1 MSHPIDVLIVEDDPM
16 VSSIQ
21 QEFIN
26 AVEGFRVV
34 GVTENG
40 RKALSFLKNQPV
52 GLMILDI
59 YLPEMDG
66 LETLEQLRAGGYKT
80 GVIIVSASRDTY
92 TINATLQAGAF
103 DYIIKPFSVD
113 RLQASLRSFQQMQK
127 RLNSGSRRIEQYE
140 LDHILQLRKPAPLDD
155 EAPKGLNPQMLDQ
168 IKELLAK
175 APAPISAIE
184 EAAELQISR
193 ITARRYL
200 EYLAET
206 EQAALTREYRKVGR
220 PTNRY
225 SKKS

>member
-34 GVTENG
+34 GVAENG

-140 LDHILQLRKPAPLDD
+140 LDHILQLRKPAP
-155 EAPKGLNPQMLDQ
+155 
-168 IKELLAK
+168 
-175 APAPISAIE
+175 
-184 EAAELQISR
+184 
-193 ITARRYL
+193 RRP
-200 EYLAET
+200 
-206 EQAALTREYRKVGR
+206 RG
-220 PTNRY
+220 
-225 SKKS
+225 